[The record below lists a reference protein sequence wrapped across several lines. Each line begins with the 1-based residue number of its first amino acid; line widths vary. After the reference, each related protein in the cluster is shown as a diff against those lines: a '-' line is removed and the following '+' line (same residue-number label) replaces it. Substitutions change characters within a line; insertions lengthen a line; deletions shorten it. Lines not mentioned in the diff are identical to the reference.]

1 MAKVEKTMQ
10 HLDKLYDS
18 VADSLAHSNKTYNS
32 IKVEAAGVKQLLKA
46 NKDDDAKLKPLVAKI
61 ESKFKVLHAAVGEFV
76 KAKAAKSSEVD
87 SSLKD
92 SYIEWRKV
100 QKETPGLT

>member
-1 MAKVEKTMQ
+1 MAKVEKTMG
-10 HLDKLYDS
+10 HLDTLYDS

-46 NKDDDAKLKPLVAKI
+46 NKDDDAKLKALVVKI
-61 ESKFKVLHAAVGEFV
+61 EAKFKILHAGVGEFV
-76 KAKAAKSSEVD
+76 KAKAAKFSEVD

-92 SYIEWRKV
+92 SYSEWRKLL
-100 QKETPGLT
+100 KETPGLK